1 MSNHQFSPEIL
12 RQYDIRGT
20 IDKNLSPRDAY
31 AIGYS
36 FGVILMQ
43 RSGKSADS
51 LCIVIGRDGRLSSP
65 ELAQNLAQGISDA
78 GISVLELPCGPT
90 PMLYFADHHYA
101 ADGAIMVTGS
111 HNPPDMNGFKMVMNH
126 KPFFGADIQE
136 LGRVAA
142 NTDMQKQD
150 SQGEILARDC
160 REIYVDRLCAE
171 MDHFPKGYRP
181 NIAWDAGNGAAGEI
195 LEMLCARLPGTHHLL
210 YTDID
215 GTFPNHHPDPTV
227 PAYLVD
233 LQDKIKEKNC
243 DFGIAF
249 DGDGDRIGVMAADG
263 EILWGDRMLMILASD
278 VLRDHAGATVIADV
292 KASGALFRYIA
303 AIGGVPDM
311 YKTGHALIKSR
322 MAETGAP
329 LAGEMSGHL
338 FFADRYYGFDDALY
352 AALRLMGAVAQRQK
366 PLSEII
372 ADFPT
377 PYATPEMR
385 VACPED
391 QKARVIA
398 ETKARLESEGID
410 YNAIDGMRVDVDA
423 GWWLMRASN
432 TEPVLVLRAE
442 AESPE
447 SLNALWQ
454 TVNEYVAA
462 AGLQPI
468 EFRA

>member
-1 MSNHQFSPEIL
+1 MSHHRFAAEIL

-20 IDKNLSPRDAY
+20 VGDNLNPADAY
-31 AIGYS
+31 AIGYG
-36 FGVILMQ
+36 FGLILMQ
-43 RSGKSADS
+43 RSGKPASDLHMA
-51 LCIVIGRDGRLSSP
+51 IGRDGRLSSP
-65 ELAQNLAQGISDA
+65 ELAQNLAQGLSDT
-78 GISVLELPCGPT
+78 GITVFTLPCGPT
-90 PMLYFADHHYA
+90 PMLYFADQHYA
-101 ADGAIMVTGS
+101 TDGAIMVTGS
-111 HNPPDMNGFKMVMNH
+111 HNPPDMNGFKMVMGH
-126 KPFFGADIQE
+126 RPFFGADIQE
-136 LGRVAA
+136 LGTVVA
-142 NTDMQKQD
+142 NVDMQPQTAK
-150 SQGEILARDC
+150 GEITPRDC
-160 REIYVDRLCAE
+160 REVYVDRLCAE
-171 MDHFPKGYRP
+171 MEYWPKDYAP
-181 NIAWDAGNGAAGEI
+181 NVAWDAGNGAAGEI
-195 LEMLCARLPGTHHLL
+195 LEMLCARLPGKHHLL
-210 YTDID
+210 YTEID

-233 LQDKIKEKNC
+233 LQDKINTENC

-278 VLRDHAGATVIADV
+278 VLKDQPKATIIADV
-292 KASGALFRYIA
+292 KASGALFRHIA
-303 AIGGVPDM
+303 ALGGVPDM

-322 MAETGAP
+322 IAETGAP

-352 AALRLMGAVAQRQK
+352 AALRLMGAVAQRNK
-366 PLSEII
+366 ALSLII

-385 VACPED
+385 VSCPED

-398 ETKARLESEGID
+398 ATKARLDTEGIE
-410 YNAIDGMRVDVDA
+410 YNAIDGMRVDVDQ

-447 SLNALWQ
+447 ALDILWQ
-454 TVNEYVAA
+454 TVSDHVAS
-462 AGLQPI
+462 AGLDPVS
-468 EFRA
+468 FRD